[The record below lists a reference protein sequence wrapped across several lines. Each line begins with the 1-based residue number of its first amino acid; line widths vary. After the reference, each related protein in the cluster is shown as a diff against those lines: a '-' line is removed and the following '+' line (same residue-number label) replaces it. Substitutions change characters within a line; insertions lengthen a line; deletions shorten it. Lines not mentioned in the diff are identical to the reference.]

1 MKGRSMGVSILKK
14 KLGIEKQIDDFLDQV
29 SESGL
34 LFKSGVEAYLRGNLD
49 SFEKK
54 METIAETEHKG
65 DALQP
70 PLGEQLYIKTLIPES
85 RGDVLSLLENMD
97 SLLDRFKGAMWRFD
111 IEQPDINTEFHGDF
125 TELINNVVES
135 VEAIVRS
142 TRAFF
147 KDISAVA
154 DHMHKVSYW
163 ETESDKVSTRLQRN
177 IFRKKELRLSHR
189 MQLRDFVRHV
199 DKIADRAEDV
209 ADHLSIFVIK
219 RSL

>member
-1 MKGRSMGVSILKK
+1 MGSIFKRK
-14 KLGIEKQIDDFLDQV
+14 IGIEKQINDFLDKV

-34 LFKSGVEAYLRGNLD
+34 LFKSGIDAYLKGNIE
-49 SFEKK
+49 SFEKQL
-54 METIAETEHKG
+54 ESIAETEHQGYELRRSLEEK
-65 DALQP
+65 
-70 PLGEQLYIKTLIPES
+70 LYIQTLIPES

-111 IEQPDINTEFHGDF
+111 IESPVISSEFHDDF
-125 TELINNVVES
+125 RELANNVVES

-142 TRAFF
+142 SRAFF

-163 ETESDKVSTRLQRN
+163 ETESDKISTRLQRN
-177 IFRKKELRLSHR
+177 IFRQKELRLSHR
-189 MQLRDFVRHV
+189 MQLRDFVRHI

>member
-1 MKGRSMGVSILKK
+1 MGSIFKRK
-14 KLGIEKQIDDFLDQV
+14 IGIEKQINDFLDKV

-34 LFKSGVEAYLRGNLD
+34 LFKSGVDAYLKGNIE
-49 SFEKK
+49 SFEKQL
-54 METIAETEHKG
+54 ESIAETEHQG
-65 DALQP
+65 DELRRS
-70 PLGEQLYIKTLIPES
+70 LEEKLYIQTLIPES

-111 IEQPDINTEFHGDF
+111 IERPEISSEFHDDF
-125 TELINNVVES
+125 RELANNVVES

-142 TRAFF
+142 SRAFF

-163 ETESDKVSTRLQRN
+163 ETESDKISTRLQRN
-177 IFRKKELRLSHR
+177 IFRQKELRLSHR
-189 MQLRDFVRHV
+189 MQLRDFVRHI